1 MVWNCGAMVCVVV
14 CVCVCVCVCVVVF
27 CRHVDD
33 VHLPSERSMAQ
44 LRVQME
50 IIGQLEAQ
58 VGLHR
63 SQPRPP
69 VLAILVLLR
78 IEGDA
83 KKTSRHWSTNVSQKG
98 VRDFTR

>member
-1 MVWNCGAMVCVVV
+1 MSVNLGALVDMEQCDGVELWCDGVCGR
-14 CVCVCVCVCVVVF
+14 VCVCVVVF

-33 VHLPSERSMAQ
+33 IHLPSERSMAQ

-83 KKTSRHWSTNVSQKG
+83 KKRHAIGQPT
-98 VRDFTR
+98 